1 MSSEHHSF
9 HIVQPDRGKLFSW
22 DQGTLYSTKCALA
35 GILFFHMLGDDTTY
49 AAGSCAP
56 RYLPFGSGGFHRRGV
71 HHACASATRVYFKRG
86 GPLKYTLSAT
96 HTSSIQRRDFF
107 AFGSRVGDDRH
118 TVPSPPAALHHGAGS
133 ELWDITRLFIGPA
146 SVHRLFRCATHV

>member
-1 MSSEHHSF
+1 MGNCS
-9 HIVQPDRGKLFSW
+9 RGIRAHFSCTPQNVLW
-22 DQGTLYSTKCALA
+22 PGYYFFTCWAMTL
-35 GILFFHMLGDDTTY
+35 HMLPARVRPDTFLL
-49 AAGSCAP
+49 AVVVSIAGGYITHVHP
-56 RYLPFGSGGFHRRGV
+56 RPGYILRG
-71 HHACASATRVYFKRG
+71 G

-133 ELWDITRLFIGPA
+133 EPWDITRLFIGPA